1 MNVDEAKKILEL
13 PEEYDLDLLK
23 KNYKR
28 LAIKYHPD
36 KFSGDSNIFIKIKDS
51 YNLLVN
57 SLNGNSINFNIQQH
71 HQEMDIESI
80 FREIFNNIGNI
91 NNINIMHASLKP
103 IRIIK
108 VEPFTFNNFK
118 LFNSSKN
125 SSYSLNNDN
134 PLLSK
139 NEVIEISIKEYI
151 QGFTIPFN
159 KSSECKC
166 EPIYCKK
173 CMCLG
178 YIGFNVCME
187 CLGKGFYNDCGVCK
201 NGTITKKGIIK
212 FPPLI
217 SFNKKYT
224 LPDKKIIKFKLNDL
238 AKDYKLIEGDLYYY
252 YYLNYKNSLNEI
264 VFKDPLDN
272 EHIIKITRDLKS
284 DDAYL
289 INLDNI
295 KLYLVFKIN

>member
-1 MNVDEAKKILEL
+1 MNVAEAKKILEL
-13 PEEYDLDLLK
+13 PEVYDLELLK

-71 HQEMDIESI
+71 QEMDIESI
-80 FREIFNNIGNI
+80 FREIIG
-91 NNINIMHASLKP
+91 NINIMHASLKP

-108 VEPFTFNNFK
+108 IDPFTFNNFN
-118 LFNSSKN
+118 LFNNVQQFQNKV
-125 SSYSLNNDN
+125 NN
-134 PLLSK
+134 

-178 YIGFNVCME
+178 YLGFNVCME

-224 LPDKKIIKFKLNDL
+224 LPDKKNIKFKLNDL
-238 AKDYKLIEGDLYYY
+238 SKDYKLIEGDLYYY
-252 YYLNYKNSLNEI
+252 YYINFKDSLNEI
-264 VFKDPLDN
+264 IFKDPLDN
-272 EHIIKITRDLKS
+272 EHVIKITRELTTG
-284 DDAYL
+284 DAYL
-289 INLDNI
+289 INLGNI
-295 KLYLVFKIN
+295 KLYLVLKFQN